1 MNYIISLITIFAAM
15 MLLSCSSTQDSSNKN
30 NDDKM
35 ITLPS
40 GLQYIDLVEGNGP
53 SPKTGQTCKVHYHGT
68 LLDGTIFD
76 SSVERNKP
84 FEFKIGVGQVIKG
97 WDEGVMTMKVGG
109 KRKLII
115 PANLAYGSRAV
126 GDIPA
131 NSTLIFEVELLEVK

>member
-1 MNYIISLITIFAAM
+1 MKILLSIFAMISIIA
-15 MLLSCSSTQDSSNKN
+15 LVSCGSTQEASKESKPGDL
-30 NDDKM
+30 

-40 GLQYIDLVEGNGP
+40 GLQYVDINVGNGP
-53 SPKTGQTCKVHYHGT
+53 VPTEGQVCKVHYHGT
-68 LLDGTIFD
+68 LLDGSVFD
-76 SSVERNKP
+76 SSVERGQP

-115 PANLAYGSRAV
+115 PPSMAYGSRSA
-126 GDIPA
+126 GKIPA